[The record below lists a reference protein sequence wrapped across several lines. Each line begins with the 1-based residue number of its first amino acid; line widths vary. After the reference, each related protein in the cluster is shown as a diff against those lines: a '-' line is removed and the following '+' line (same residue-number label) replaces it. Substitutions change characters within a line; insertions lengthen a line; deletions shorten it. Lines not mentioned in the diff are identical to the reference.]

1 METWNDV
8 AIYNAQKDWEHARRE
23 AVFRE
28 VICSIKGCSVD
39 LLSFNEV
46 KDSLHLTEMS
56 YHGIHEI
63 DLKHIRGSVG
73 RYQDFD
79 TDFLPRKKHLRERW
93 ESVDRYISNQGESP
107 IQVYQVGKAYFVID
121 GNHRVSVARQLG
133 RNSIPAEVWQ
143 YVTPVELSSE
153 ADHNELLLKAEHANF
168 LAKTQIAKH
177 KPDHN
182 IAITT
187 PGGYRSLIAQLE
199 TYRSGLDGAQGESV
213 SMEEASLKWYDEVYA
228 PATRTIRESG
238 VLDRYPKRTEADL
251 FIWLW
256 ANQENLKDFS
266 PYDLQEAFKGNRI
279 PGDEALISRLKRSI
293 DDLSAKLSSKNN

>member
-1 METWNDV
+1 
-8 AIYNAQKDWEHARRE
+8 
-23 AVFRE
+23 
-28 VICSIKGCSVD
+28 
-39 LLSFNEV
+39 
-46 KDSLHLTEMS
+46 
-56 YHGIHEI
+56 
-63 DLKHIRGSVG
+63 
-73 RYQDFD
+73 
-79 TDFLPRKKHLRERW
+79 
-93 ESVDRYISNQGESP
+93 
-107 IQVYQVGKAYFVID
+107 
-121 GNHRVSVARQLG
+121 
-133 RNSIPAEVWQ
+133 VWQ

-182 IAITT
+182 IAITN

-199 TYRSGLDGAQGESV
+199 TYRSGLDSAQGESV